1 MLCIYRRPPYPYSE
15 ELLWIRMTLVP
26 LLTGKSPGIMN
37 GTRYGHTVSWIL
49 ICFTFCTFFSPSVVR
64 SWQVLRL
71 LFVWEAYWRN
81 SSSED
86 PVIWMVPFFLVA
98 LAIIVFIHYLMCNPL
113 VRLSKYL
120 LSKGMNTGGSA
131 SLSASYLPFLFLL
144 ILLFFHSCYLLSCFT
159 FTFPRGSGQSVTDQS
174 GMPRR
179 QSSHTSYHWDPQ
191 FLLYVTFSGFPLA
204 RVERPILMDGG
215 LVKWLTWPRAW
226 GTNHQW
232 VDRNYC
238 DWLLVELKCKNVF
251 YLANIPFIH

>member
-15 ELLWIRMTLVP
+15 ELLWIRMTFVP

-144 ILLFFHSCYLLSCFT
+144 ILLFSTH
-159 FTFPRGSGQSVTDQS
+159 
-174 GMPRR
+174 
-179 QSSHTSYHWDPQ
+179 
-191 FLLYVTFSGFPLA
+191 VTFSLVSHSHFPEGQVSQSLTNLGCPEGRVLIPAITEIPSFSCMWPSVGFLWLGW
-204 RVERPILMDGG
+204 RG
-215 LVKWLTWPRAW
+215 L
-226 GTNHQW
+226 
-232 VDRNYC
+232 
-238 DWLLVELKCKNVF
+238 F
-251 YLANIPFIH
+251 

>member
-1 MLCIYRRPPYPYSE
+1 MLCIYRHPPYPYSE

-37 GTRYGHTVSWIL
+37 GTRNGHTVSLIL
-49 ICFTFCTFFSPSVVR
+49 ICFTFCTLFSPSVVR

-98 LAIIVFIHYLMCNPL
+98 LAITVFIYYLMCNPL

-120 LSKGMNTGGSA
+120 LRKGMDTGGSA

-144 ILLFFHSCYLLSCFT
+144 ILLFSAHVNVSLVSHSHFPEGRSVSHWPIWDAQKAKLSYQLSLRSPVSPVC
-159 FTFPRGSGQSVTDQS
+159 
-174 GMPRR
+174 
-179 QSSHTSYHWDPQ
+179 H
-191 FLLYVTFSGFPLA
+191 L
-204 RVERPILMDGG
+204 
-215 LVKWLTWPRAW
+215 
-226 GTNHQW
+226 QW
-232 VDRNYC
+232 VSFDSGGEAYSNGR
-238 DWLLVELKCKNVF
+238 WF
-251 YLANIPFIH
+251 G